1 MNINEEKIAYKVSF
15 ISILGNII
23 LTIIKFISGLIA
35 HSQAMISDAVHSL
48 SDVLSTFVVII
59 GIKISNKDADKSHP
73 YGHERLECVAALILS
88 IMLFIT
94 GIIIGYAG
102 VIKIVESNEIKT
114 PGLLALTASIISII
128 IKEAMYQYTI
138 KASKI
143 INSGS
148 LKADAWH
155 HRSDALSSVGSFIG
169 ILGSRLGFKLLDPI
183 ASIIICL
190 FIFKVSIDIFKDSI
204 DKMIDKSC
212 DEKTISKIIE
222 IIDRRNDIRNLDDIK
237 TRQFGNKIYIDIEI
251 SVDENM
257 ILKDAHEV
265 AEKLHDE
272 IEEKLPVVK
281 HCMVHVNPYNYN
293 QM

>member
-1 MNINEEKIAYKVSF
+1 MNTNEEKIAYKVSF

-35 HSQAMISDAVHSL
+35 HSQAMISDSVHSL

-94 GIIIGYAG
+94 GIAIGYAG
-102 VIKIVESNEIKT
+102 IIKIMSNSKIKT

-138 KASKI
+138 KVSKK
-143 INSGS
+143 INSSS

-212 DEKTISKIIE
+212 DEKTINKIIE
-222 IIDRRNDIRNLDDIK
+222 IIDRRSEIKNLDDIK
-237 TRQFGNKIYIDIEI
+237 TRQFGNKAYIDIEI
-251 SVDENM
+251 SVDGNM
-257 ILKDAHEV
+257 ILKDAHEI

-281 HCMVHVNPYNYN
+281 HCMVHVNPANISK
-293 QM
+293 

>member
-1 MNINEEKIAYKVSF
+1 MNNYEEKVAYKVSF

-23 LTIIKFISGLIA
+23 LTIIKFISGLIS
-35 HSQAMISDAVHSL
+35 HSQAMISDSVHSL
-48 SDVLSTFVVII
+48 SDVLSTFIVII

-73 YGHERLECVAALILS
+73 YGHERLECACALILS

-94 GIIIGYAG
+94 GVIIGYAG
-102 VIKIVESNEIKT
+102 IIKIIGNEEIKT
-114 PGLLALTASIISII
+114 PGVLALMAAIISIL

-138 KASKI
+138 KVSKK

-183 ASIIICL
+183 ASLIICL
-190 FIFKVSIDIFKDSI
+190 FIFKVSVDIFKDSI
-204 DKMIDKSC
+204 DKMVDKSC
-212 DEKTISKIIE
+212 DIETINKVIE
-222 IIDRRNDIRNLDDIK
+222 IIDRRSDIKNLDDMK
-237 TRQFGNKIYIDIEI
+237 TRQFGNKAYIDIEI

-257 ILKDAHEV
+257 ILKDAHAI

-272 IEEKLPVVK
+272 IEEQLPVVK
-281 HCMVHVNPYNYN
+281 HCMIHVNPFSISE
-293 QM
+293 

>member
-1 MNINEEKIAYKVSF
+1 MNIEEEKIAYKVSF
-15 ISILGNII
+15 ISIIGNVL

-35 HSQAMISDAVHSL
+35 HSQAMISDSVHSL

-73 YGHERLECVAALILS
+73 YGHERLECVCALILS

-102 VIKIVESNEIKT
+102 VIKIINNETIKT
-114 PGLLALTASIISII
+114 PGLLALFAAILSIIV
-128 IKEAMYQYTI
+128 KEGMYQYTI
-138 KASKI
+138 RVAKK

-155 HRSDALSSVGSFIG
+155 HRSDALSSIGSLVG
-169 ILGSRLGFKLLDPI
+169 ILGSRLGFKLFDPI

-212 DEKTISKIIE
+212 DEETINKIIE
-222 IIDRRNDIRNLDDIK
+222 IIDRRSDIKNLDDIK
-237 TRQFGNKIYIDIEI
+237 TRQFGNKAYIDIEI
-251 SVDENM
+251 SVDANM
-257 ILKDAHEV
+257 VLKDAHAI
-265 AEKLHDE
+265 AEDIHDE
-272 IEEKLPVVK
+272 IENKLPIVK
-281 HCMVHVNPYNYN
+281 HCMVHVNPIFIEE
-293 QM
+293 

>member
-1 MNINEEKIAYKVSF
+1 MNINEEKIAYRVSF

-23 LTIIKFISGLIA
+23 LTTIKFISGLIS
-35 HSQAMISDAVHSL
+35 HSQAMISDSVHSL
-48 SDVLSTFVVII
+48 SDVLSTLVVII

-102 VIKIVESNEIKT
+102 VIKIIGNGEVKT
-114 PGLLALTASIISII
+114 PGQLALVSAIISIL

-138 KASKI
+138 KASKM

-155 HRSDALSSVGSFIG
+155 HRSDALSSIGSFIG
-169 ILGSRLGFKLLDPI
+169 ILGSRLGFKLLNPI

-212 DEKTISKIIE
+212 DMETINKIIE
-222 IIDRRNDIRNLDDIK
+222 IIDKRSNIRNLDDIK
-237 TRQFGNKIYIDIEI
+237 TRQFGNKAYIDIEI

-257 ILKDAHEV
+257 ILKDAHEI

-272 IEEKLPVVK
+272 IEEQLPIVK
-281 HCMVHVNPYNYN
+281 HCMVHVNPHNYN
-293 QM
+293 KM

>member
-1 MNINEEKIAYKVSF
+1 MNINEEKIAYRVSF

-23 LTIIKFISGLIA
+23 LTIIKFISGLIS
-35 HSQAMISDAVHSL
+35 HSQAMISDSVHSL
-48 SDVLSTFVVII
+48 SDVLSTLVVII

-73 YGHERLECVAALILS
+73 YGYERLECVAALILS

-94 GIIIGYAG
+94 GIVIGYAG
-102 VIKIVESNEIKT
+102 VTKIMGNEEVKI
-114 PGLLALTASIISII
+114 PGQLALVAAIISIL

-138 KASKI
+138 KASKM

-155 HRSDALSSVGSFIG
+155 HRSDALSSIGSFIG

-212 DEKTISKIIE
+212 DMETINKIIE
-222 IIDRRNDIRNLDDIK
+222 IIDKRSDIKNLDDIK
-237 TRQFGNKIYIDIEI
+237 TRQFGNKAYIDIEI

-257 ILKDAHEV
+257 ILKDAHEI
-265 AEKLHDE
+265 AERLHDE
-272 IEEKLPVVK
+272 IEEQLPIVK
-281 HCMVHVNPYNYN
+281 HCMVHVNPITIEE
-293 QM
+293 